1 MNFPTRKDKILDLI
15 LTSHPSF
22 KQRCKP
28 MPSIGN
34 SDHDIV
40 LLDTTIQAQRPKPAK
55 RKIQLWKRANIE
67 GIKEDVANF
76 VEGFNQTVFEN
87 IEQMWKLYKDKL
99 LEILTNKHVPS
110 KMTTTKFTHP
120 WINTDIKK
128 FVRRKNNAH
137 KKARKTRKDRDRYKY
152 LQKQSQWEIGRAHQE
167 YMNDI
172 SLSFTETPK
181 RFWSFLKSKK
191 EESVGVAPLKNKQGF
206 L

>member
-1 MNFPTRKDKILDLI
+1 ML
-15 LTSHPSF
+15 
-22 KQRCKP
+22 
-28 MPSIGN
+28 SIGN

-55 RKIQLWKRANIE
+55 MKILLWKGANIE

-76 VEGFNQTVFEN
+76 VEDFNQTVFEN

-128 FVRRKNNAH
+128 
-137 KKARKTRKDRDRYKY
+137 TC
-152 LQKQSQWEIGRAHQE
+152 QKEEQCTQ
-167 YMNDI
+167 
-172 SLSFTETPK
+172 
-181 RFWSFLKSKK
+181 KSKENQ
-191 EESVGVAPLKNKQGF
+191 EEKG
-206 L
+206 

>member
-1 MNFPTRKDKILDLI
+1 
-15 LTSHPSF
+15 
-22 KQRCKP
+22 

-76 VEGFNQTVFEN
+76 VEDFNQTVFEN

-128 FVRRKNNAH
+128 LIRS
-137 KKARKTRKDRDRYKY
+137 KKRHT
-152 LQKQSQWEIGRAHQE
+152 
-167 YMNDI
+167 
-172 SLSFTETPK
+172 
-181 RFWSFLKSKK
+181 KSKENK
-191 EESVGVAPLKNKQGF
+191 EEKG
-206 L
+206 